1 MNDIY
6 CKSDIFLLFSKD
18 YNYNVEGF
26 GIVYLEALSKGC
38 TIMIS
43 KESGGKDLRKLSKEL
58 YVFDPRNLNSISDKI
73 LEYYR
78 SGGVNR
84 KNNIKIFDRIN
95 SNNEKKLELFAK
107 ELV

>member
-1 MNDIY
+1 
-6 CKSDIFLLFSKD
+6 
-18 YNYNVEGF
+18 
-26 GIVYLEALSKGC
+26 
-38 TIMIS
+38 MIS